1 VAAITGQIGFPHPEP
16 VMRLDNALIV
26 ALLAEG
32 RHTDG
37 AIGDQES
44 QLPAF
49 TPGSVQFAT
58 RK

>member
-1 VAAITGQIGFPHPEP
+1 VAAITGQIGLPYSEP

-37 AIGDQES
+37 ATGNQES

-49 TPGSVQFAT
+49 TPGSVEFAT